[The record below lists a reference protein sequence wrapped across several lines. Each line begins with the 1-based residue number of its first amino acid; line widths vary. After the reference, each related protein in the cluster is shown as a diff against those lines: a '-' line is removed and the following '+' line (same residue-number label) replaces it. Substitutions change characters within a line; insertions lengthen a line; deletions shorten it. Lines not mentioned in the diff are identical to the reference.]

1 MPRGSFLTS
10 EERATVDALVHAEWS
25 VKRIAQHM
33 QRSRTG
39 ITSYIN
45 DPVNYARKKSTANYR
60 KQQFAAYVVRLVRQ
74 KKAVKG
80 L

>member
-1 MPRGSFLTS
+1 
-10 EERATVDALVHAEWS
+10 
-25 VKRIAQHM
+25 M

-39 ITSYIN
+39 ITSDIN